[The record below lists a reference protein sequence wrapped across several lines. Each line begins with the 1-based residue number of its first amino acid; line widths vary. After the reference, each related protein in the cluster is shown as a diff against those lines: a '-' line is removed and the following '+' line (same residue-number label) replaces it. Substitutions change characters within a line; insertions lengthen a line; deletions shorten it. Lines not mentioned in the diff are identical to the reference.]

1 LLLPKTSSI
10 PAKERFLWWPQEGGY
25 VPRDLYDVLGVPGTA
40 SEAEIRRAFWAQAKR
55 YHPDVNPGSPDAA
68 RRFVEVGNAAE
79 TLLDPRRRASYD
91 ESRTTGRQAARPPD
105 AAPKPPPPTASP
117 AARTP
122 PPAAPEPVSQR
133 PGGRRG
139 SAVKAVAALVVVAAV
154 AGWSISQESPSA
166 GQKDEGFPANGT
178 VVWKAAGFGLSDGW
192 GINLAGNGARIQILP
207 GTSTDIEFAD
217 GYLSSAGTIALLPH
231 GEALTYQHCVSAVQQ
246 AASQSE
252 PLSEIA
258 PTSPSSL
265 CAFGSGGD
273 LASIQVTHDDGSSLT
288 VNITVWEDV

>member
-1 LLLPKTSSI
+1 
-10 PAKERFLWWPQEGGY
+10 

-40 SEAEIRRAFWAQAKR
+40 SEAEIRRAFWALAKR
-55 YHPDVNPGSPDAA
+55 YHPDVNQGSPDAA

-91 ESRTTGRQAARPPD
+91 ESRTPGRRVSGPPD
-105 AAPKPPPPTASP
+105 AAPKPPPPSASP
-117 AARTP
+117 AARTS

-133 PGGRRG
+133 PGGLLG
-139 SAVKAVAALVVVAAV
+139 TVKAVAAVAVLAAV
-154 AGWSISQESPSA
+154 AGWGVWEAGPSA
-166 GQKDEGFPANGT
+166 GQRDEATPANGT
-178 VVWKAAGFGLSDGW
+178 VVWKAAGFGLGDGW
-192 GINLAGNGARIQILP
+192 GINLASDGARIQIVP

-217 GYLSSAGTIALLPH
+217 GYLASGGRIALLPH

-252 PLSEIA
+252 PLSEVA

-265 CAFGSGGD
+265 CASGSGGD
-273 LASIQVTHDDGSSLT
+273 LASIQVTHDDGSSLI

>member
-1 LLLPKTSSI
+1 LLW
-10 PAKERFLWWPQEGGY
+10 RPQEGGH

-40 SEAEIRRAFWAQAKR
+40 SEAEIRHAFWALAKR

-79 TLLDPRRRASYD
+79 TLLDPRQRASYD
-91 ESRTTGRQAARPPD
+91 ASRTPGRQAAGRP
-105 AAPKPPPPTASP
+105 AAPKPPPPPRASP
-117 AARTP
+117 PARTP
-122 PPAAPEPVSQR
+122 PPAAPEPVSE
-133 PGGRRG
+133 RRG
-139 SAVKAVAALVVVAAV
+139 GFPWRTVRALAAFAWLAALT
-154 AGWSISQESPSA
+154 GWLAWGNGPST

-178 VVWKAAGFGLSDGW
+178 VVWKVAGFGLSDGW
-192 GINLAGNGARIQILP
+192 GINLAGNGARIQIVP

-217 GYLSSAGTIALLPH
+217 GYLASAGTIALLPH

-246 AASQSE
+246 AASQPE
-252 PLSEIA
+252 PLGEIT

-265 CAFGSGGD
+265 CASGSGGD

-288 VNITVWEDV
+288 VNITVWEYV